1 MRPLL
6 VVGCLLASVLSA
18 VAQDRVLGLLTLPE
32 VFGNGAC
39 DRFSPREVRLHAM
52 PGGAAVGLV
61 HVVRNW
67 TFQGNGGC
75 EGLEVAVRM
84 QGAAEE
90 RPLPTQEYEY
100 EAPAAIVL
108 EQRGRWFRLRLATGS
123 AWALASDQDVFRSL
137 EKLYQNALTYLTP
150 DWSRQVSAAPG
161 ARGRAARIPAG
172 MAEPSVQV
180 ISSQRSGGQLWFQIE
195 VMSHSGCEDIIKEPK
210 AIDRGWVPAHS
221 PSGQPSIWFFSR
233 GC

>member
-6 VVGCLLASVLSA
+6 VVGCFLASASSA
-18 VAQDRVLGLLTLPE
+18 VAQDRVLGLLSLPE

-39 DRFSPREVRLHAM
+39 DRFSPREVRLHAV

-75 EGLEVAVRM
+75 EGLQVAVRM

-108 EQRGRWFRLRLATGS
+108 QQRGRWFKLRLATGS
-123 AWALASDQDVFRSL
+123 AWALASEQDVFRSL
-137 EKLYQNALTYLTP
+137 ENLFENALTYLTS

-161 ARGRAARIPAG
+161 VRGRAARIPAG
-172 MAEPSVQV
+172 MAEPSIHV
-180 ISSQRSGGQLWFQIE
+180 ISSQRSGGQLWFEIE
-195 VMSHSGCEDIIKEPK
+195 VMSHSGCEDIKEPT